1 MILRPPRS
9 TRTDTLFPYTTL
21 FRSLVGGQLLTLDD
35 FAGLSDLSGASNGVD
50 TLTGTAGADVL
61 NGLDGDDTLSGGG
74 GNDVLNGGGGNDSL
88 SGGAGKDRFVFED
101 AGTDTIADYQRGET
115 IDLTVLAGADSS
127 DVTVGKGQLFVERSD
142 VHTSEL

>member
-101 AGTDTIADYQRGET
+101 AGTDTIADYQR
-115 IDLTVLAGADSS
+115 
-127 DVTVGKGQLFVERSD
+127 RSEE
-142 VHTSEL
+142 HTSEPQSLMRI